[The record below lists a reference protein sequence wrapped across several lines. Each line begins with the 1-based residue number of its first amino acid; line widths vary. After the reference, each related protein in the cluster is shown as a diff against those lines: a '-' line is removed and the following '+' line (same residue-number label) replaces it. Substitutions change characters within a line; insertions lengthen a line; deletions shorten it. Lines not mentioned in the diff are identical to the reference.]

1 MLILCSQHLQSAIHL
16 QSFTFSRFNLL
27 GSRPVKLFESSL
39 RYSNAEA
46 LPIQLGIVPNK
57 KLPFKA
63 YNLFNNKLDHDTTIM
78 LESNLQS
85 VDNFDM
91 SACIEGMV
99 PVSRLYST

>member
-16 QSFTFSRFNLL
+16 QSFTFSRFNLS
-27 GSRPVKLFESSL
+27 GSRPVKLFESRW

-46 LPIQLGIVPNK
+46 LPIQSGIVPDK
-57 KLPFKA
+57 KLPHTA
-63 YNLFNNKLDHDTTIM
+63 YNLFDKLDYDTTIM

-91 SACIEGMV
+91 SACMEGMV